1 MEQPAKG
8 IIKQELKV
16 KEKENVEIRD
26 SLAIERTKLANER
39 TFLAY
44 IRTAMTLVLAG
55 FSLMNFFQEN
65 FYVWAGAVFIPVGI
79 VIGLVGLRKFVQ
91 KRETIGAHTDAYT
104 PTSQMHAQVVKKEIK
119 TDAG

>member
-16 KEKENVEIRD
+16 KEKENVEIRV
-26 SLAIERTKLANER
+26 SLAIKRIKLAIER

-55 FSLMNFFQEN
+55 FFLMNFFKEN
-65 FYVWAGAVFIPVGI
+65 FMCG
-79 VIGLVGLRKFVQ
+79 
-91 KRETIGAHTDAYT
+91 
-104 PTSQMHAQVVKKEIK
+104 
-119 TDAG
+119 